1 MKEGCREVSW
11 NMRLQEVLEQ
21 TAEYDMSLM
30 DSEQN
35 QAYQQRL
42 ELNRILLEMEEAK
55 QEADEFLKLADA
67 YKAAGEEKGY
77 QAAWAY
83 HKLSMKHYHDLSHYY
98 TKTAAMCA
106 NT

>member
-1 MKEGCREVSW
+1 
-11 NMRLQEVLEQ
+11 MRLQEVLEQ

-35 QAYQQRL
+35 EAYQQRL

-55 QEADEFLKLADA
+55 REAKEYEKLAEE
-67 YKAAGEEKGY
+67 YEAAGEERGS

-83 HKLSMKHYHDLSHYY
+83 HKLSLQRYHDLSLWY
-98 TKTAAMCA
+98 TKKKAAMCGDTLTA
-106 NT
+106 